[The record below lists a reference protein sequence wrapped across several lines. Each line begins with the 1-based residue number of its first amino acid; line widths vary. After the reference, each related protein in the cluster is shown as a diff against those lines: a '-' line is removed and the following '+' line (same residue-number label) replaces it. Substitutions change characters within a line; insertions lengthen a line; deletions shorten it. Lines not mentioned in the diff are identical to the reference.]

1 MPLLV
6 PLLVLSAA
14 VLVLEWV
21 SISDSVANSMKS
33 KRWTAERSTTMQNHE
48 RLSRMAPGSNRI
60 TMNFIGAVFS
70 TSGFR
75 ARARTPTRWKASDQ
89 GSVILSPS
97 FRPAIAR

>member
-33 KRWTAERSTTMQNHE
+33 KRWTAERSTTMPQSE
-48 RLSRMAPGSNRI
+48 I
-60 TMNFIGAVFS
+60 
-70 TSGFR
+70 R
-75 ARARTPTRWKASDQ
+75 ARALA
-89 GSVILSPS
+89 L
-97 FRPAIAR
+97 ARAQRSGARARMGIHFG